1 VSDVLVMIATEG
13 RKRGLGIV
21 MVGQRS
27 ARIDKDVL
35 SQAGILMLH
44 RVRHPADMG
53 VYYTPLL

>member
-1 VSDVLVMIATEG
+1 MIATEG